1 MLYNSPVKR
10 KLQWLV
16 LLLYLLCTSPCTARL
31 QGQLL
36 IDSLLKE
43 LPKGKED
50 SNRVKLLTSLS
61 YACVNIDPAKGIQY
75 GSEGLS
81 LAEKLGW
88 KKGIAT
94 ANGMLG
100 VNNLSRSDYPKAL
113 EYALKSLKINEEL
126 GDKKALATN
135 YGNIANIYNNQGNY
149 ATALE
154 YYSNALKIFEEL
166 EKKDGI
172 AITLGNMGNTYSN
185 LSNYAKA
192 LEFSERAL
200 KMSEELKDTHGI
212 ASDLGNISGAYAN
225 LRNYPKALEFGL
237 RAIKLFEELGDK
249 NDLIANVG
257 NVGECYL
264 DIARDSLVRQTA
276 AEKKEKLT
284 SAIEYLTKAVA
295 IAKEIGD
302 LDYLQTYSQYL
313 SEAQKMTGDY
323 RSALASYEQYVT
335 MHDSVFGSVN
345 KIKIIEL
352 ERKREQDLKSLALAK
367 KHNERIFFIAAMLLL
382 IMVILFMFRN
392 YFLQKRSNSLLS
404 VEKKRSDDLL
414 LNILP
419 AEVADELKEKG
430 TAEAK
435 YFDHVT
441 VMFTDFVGF
450 TKAGEKMTPQQLVD
464 ELHSCFKAFDEIIRK
479 NNIEKIKTV
488 GDAYLAASGL
498 PIPNPEHATAM
509 VRAAREIAAFMHE
522 RKKQMGDKTFE
533 VRIGV
538 HSGNVVAGIVGVI
551 KFAYD
556 IWGDTV
562 NTAARMEENSEPGK
576 VNISQTTY
584 ELVKDEF
591 RCSYRG
597 EIDAKNKG
605 VMKMYFV
612 D

>member
-1 MLYNSPVKR
+1 MSLC
-10 KLQWLV
+10 
-16 LLLYLLCTSPCTARL
+16 LLCTLPCAARL
-31 QGQLL
+31 QGQFLV
-36 IDSLLKE
+36 DSLLKE
-43 LPKGKED
+43 LPRGKED
-50 SNRVKLLTSLS
+50 TNNVKLLTALS
-61 YACVNIDPAKGIQY
+61 YAYVNIDPAKGIQY
-75 GSEGLS
+75 GKDGLA

-88 KKGIAT
+88 KKGVAS

-113 EYALKSLKINEEL
+113 EYALKSLKINEGL
-126 GDKKALATN
+126 GEKSAIAGN

-154 YYSNALKIFEEL
+154 YYSNALKIFEEQ
-166 EKKDGI
+166 EKKESI

-185 LSNYAKA
+185 MNNYSKA
-192 LEFSERAL
+192 LEYSERAL
-200 KMSEELKDTHGI
+200 KMSEELKDKHAI
-212 ASDLGNISGAYAN
+212 ASDLGNISGAFAN
-225 LRNYPKALEFGL
+225 LRNYQKSLEFGL
-237 RAIKLFEELGDK
+237 RAIKIFEELGDK

-264 DIARDSLVRQTA
+264 DMARDSAVAQTA
-276 AEKKEKLT
+276 TEKKENLGQ
-284 SAIEYLTKAVA
+284 AIGYLTRA
-295 IAKEIGD
+295 IAIANEIGD

-313 SEAQKMTGDY
+313 SEAQKLTGDY
-323 RSALASYEQYVT
+323 KGALESYEQYVT

-345 KIKIIEL
+345 KIKILEL
-352 ERKREQDLKSLALAK
+352 ERKRQQDLESLAIAK
-367 KHNERIFFIAAMLLL
+367 KHNERIFFIAGMLLL
-382 IMVILFMFRN
+382 LLVILFMFRN
-392 YFLQKRSNSLLS
+392 YNLQKRSNKLLS

-435 YFDHVT
+435 YFDNVT

-498 PIPNPEHATAM
+498 PLPNPKHATAM
-509 VRAAREIAAFMHE
+509 VTAALEIARFMHE
-522 RKKQMGDKTFE
+522 RKKKLGDRTFE
-533 VRIGV
+533 VRVGI

-562 NTAARMEENSEPGK
+562 NTASRMEEKSEPGR

-584 ELVKDEF
+584 ELVKDVFE
-591 RCSYRG
+591 CTYRG

-605 VMKMYFV
+605 MMKMYFV
-612 D
+612 G